1 MQVKVYIIDNNE
13 KLLKSIEQFFQNYDV
28 EIMTFSKI
36 SHFQK
41 TFENIKPDLI
51 ICNPVLTGMSPYFVV
66 KWLKERDKNIPIIVY
81 CENPTKD
88 IILLARKYAVNAFMV
103 YPFKKEELFLR
114 IKKLLNVNLKIVSQE
129 TVKREASQIIERE
142 KRKNEILLQIDKLP
156 SFPTII
162 REIENLIN
170 REDSDARDF
179 EEVIK
184 KDQVITAKVLKIVN
198 SPFYSLSRKFTT
210 ISESVAY
217 IGLDALR
224 SVVYSASASNILKG
238 SFLAYGYKRDLLWK
252 HSFTTSFLSKKIGK
266 LLKLGDKT
274 CEELFVGGLLHDIGK
289 IILGLM
295 AKKENIFFNNN
306 SEENNVLNEEKKH
319 FYFSH
324 EEVGGLIADKWRLPE
339 LHKTIIISHHSPKD
353 INTKVVFLANNM
365 SKILLGIPCN
375 EENLV
380 LSFKNMISFEE
391 NNYLLLK
398 EEAEELFEKLDR
410 EGIFS

>member
-1 MQVKVYIIDNNE
+1 MKVYIIDNNE
-13 KLLKSIEQFFQNYDV
+13 GLLNSIEQFFQNYDI
-28 EIMTFSKI
+28 EIKTFSKI
-36 SHFQK
+36 SQFQK
-41 TFENIKPDLI
+41 TFENVKPDLI

-66 KWLKERDKNIPIIVY
+66 KWIKEKEKNIPIIVY

-88 IILLARKYAVNAFMV
+88 IILLARKYAVSAFMV

-114 IKKLLNVNLKIVSQE
+114 IKKLLNVNLKIISQE
-129 TVKREASQIIERE
+129 TVKKEASQIIEQE

-156 SFPTII
+156 SFPSII
-162 REIENLIN
+162 REIEALIN

-295 AKKENIFFNNN
+295 AKKENIMFDNASEN
-306 SEENNVLNEEKKH
+306 SNILEDEKKY

-324 EEVGGLIADKWRLPE
+324 EYVGGLIADKWRLPE
-339 LHKTIIISHHSPKD
+339 LHKKIITSHHSPKD
-353 INTKVVFLANNM
+353 TNSKIVFLSDNL
-365 SKILLGIPCN
+365 SKILIGIPCN

-380 LSFKNMISFEE
+380 ENFKNLISIEE
-391 NNYLLLK
+391 NGYLTLK
-398 EEAEELFEKLDR
+398 EEAAELFEKLDR